1 MMIDHKEIKRNIAH
15 TKRRL
20 VSWIVLTIVFAI
32 LSYLQVL
39 PWIQYLTLLALQYCL
54 IQLGIMLYLTYLN
67 WQK

>member
-1 MMIDHKEIKRNIAH
+1 MMDHKEIKRNIEH

-39 PWIQYLTLLALQYCL
+39 PWIQYLMLLAMLYSM
-54 IQLGIMLYLTYLN
+54 IQLGILIYLTYLN

>member
-1 MMIDHKEIKRNIAH
+1 MMDHKEIKRNIEH

-39 PWIQYLTLLALQYCL
+39 PWIQYLMLLAMLYSM
-54 IQLGIMLYLTYLN
+54 IQLGILIYLTYLN
-67 WQK
+67 WHK